1 MGVTWGSIRWG
12 TSRWWERVVT
22 FTFPRPLSTDRRSL
36 AITWTDARTIALA
49 EDAMT
54 AYNSELRDI
63 VIGDDRRIER
73 TFTGL
78 PTGHTVTR
86 AWLTIKR
93 RVRDADTAALAQKVI
108 TAVISDNGQITD
120 ASSSGG
126 SIAMYFDLMET
137 ETAAAKSN
145 VDYYYDI
152 QVKTDAG
159 EVHTLAIGTVRF
171 WDGVTRAAS

>member
-22 FTFPRPLSTDRRSL
+22 YPRPLSTDRRSL

-86 AWLTIKR
+86 AWLTIKKR
-93 RVRDADTAALAQKVI
+93 PSDADINALIQKTI
-108 TAVISDNGQITD
+108 TASQTDDGQITD

-126 SIAMYFDLMET
+126 SIAMYFDLDTTDTNGMPT
-137 ETAAAKSN
+137 RKPCH
-145 VDYYYDI
+145 YDI

-159 EVHTLAIGTVRF
+159 DIHTLEVGTVVF
-171 WDGVTRAAS
+171 VQGVTASIS